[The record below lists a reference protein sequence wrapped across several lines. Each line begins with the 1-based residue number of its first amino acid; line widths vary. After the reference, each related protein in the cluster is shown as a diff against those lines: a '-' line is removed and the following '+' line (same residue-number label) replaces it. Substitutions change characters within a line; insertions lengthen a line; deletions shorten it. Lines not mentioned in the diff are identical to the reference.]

1 MKNLL
6 KIGCFGIVLFFLGGC
21 YKSNIGVEEKYVPV
35 MPPITTIGANTFG
48 CYVNGKL
55 WVAFTN
61 PQFFDPNAMKPTFA
75 DFDDKSGGK
84 NWFYLTGYL
93 KYDNFYQVMN
103 FSIILD
109 NGIGKYLMKKQPVN
123 DERFVDYH
131 IADPNQCAA
140 YQLDET
146 KSNQVEITFLDQQK
160 RIAAGKF
167 EMTVYNECGDTLK
180 ITDGRFDV
188 KFY

>member
-21 YKSNIGVEEKYVPV
+21 YKSNIGVEKKYVPV
-35 MPPITTIGANTFG
+35 MPPITNTGENTMG

-61 PQFFDPNAMKPTFA
+61 PQFFDPNAMNRTSADFA
-75 DFDDKSGGK
+75 DQSGGDM
-84 NWFYLTGYL
+84 WFYLIGYQ
-93 KYDNFYQVMN
+93 KYDDIFQAMR
-103 FSIILD
+103 FAFILD
-109 NGIGKYLMKKQPVN
+109 KGIGKYSLEKN
-123 DERFVDYH
+123 SISDEALRDYKG
-131 IADPNQCAA
+131 INGCQK
-140 YQLDET
+140 YELDET
-146 KSNQVEITFLDQQK
+146 TSNHLEITFLDQQK
-160 RIAAGKF
+160 NIASGKF